1 MSIVAL
7 ETVTRPRER
16 TTTFPP
22 IPLSRIVAVELR
34 KSFDTRTG
42 FWLVAGIGIA
52 SVLATVGVVLF
63 AAPAQMTYST
73 FTLAIGFP
81 LAVILPMIAILSVT
95 GEWSQRTGLTT
106 FTLVPHRG
114 RVALAKALVAV
125 SVAVASM
132 LGAFVV
138 GAIGNLVGAR
148 VAGVAAVWNLDA
160 ITLLDVVLAN
170 ILVVLFGF
178 MLGVLVRSSAGA
190 IVAYFVYAFLMPTVT
205 DLLAA
210 NQPWFNDLQ
219 PWVDPA
225 TAQHELFHGALT
237 LEQWSQLGVTS
248 LLWLVVPLLVGL
260 RALLR
265 SEVK

>member
-1 MSIVAL
+1 MSTIAL
-7 ETVTRPRER
+7 ETVRRPAR
-16 TTTFPP
+16 TATYAP

-42 FWLVAGIGIA
+42 FWLVTGIGIA

-63 AAPAQMTYST
+63 AAPAQLTFST

-114 RVALAKALVAV
+114 RVVLAKAFVAV
-125 SVAVASM
+125 SLAMVSM

-138 GAIGNLVGAR
+138 GALGNVVGAR
-148 VAGVAAVWNLDA
+148 VAGVPAVWNLDVV
-160 ITLLDVVLAN
+160 TLFDIVLAN
-170 ILVVLFGF
+170 VLVVLFGF
-178 MLGVLVRSSAGA
+178 MLGVLIRGSAGA

-210 NQPWFNDLQ
+210 NQQWFHDLQ

-225 TAQHELFHGALT
+225 IAQHELFHGALT
-237 LEQWSQLGVTS
+237 VEQWSQLGLTS
-248 LLWLVVPLLVGL
+248 LIWLVVPLLVGL
-260 RALLR
+260 RVLLR